1 MNSGLRALHFTEEW
15 RNMDF
20 KNFRISVI
28 LRVLAIVVNA
38 FLIMWL
44 IFTTRYYFTTLLA
57 VGIAI
62 YQVIILIQF
71 IETTNTLLTN
81 FLESLRY
88 SDFSR
93 TFEIKGLGYSFDRL
107 TESFNIVINDF
118 RKVREE
124 REQNYF
130 YLETVVEHIGFG
142 LISYREDGVVELIN
156 NSTKKLFKI
165 TSLKNLNELESFS
178 PDLVAKL
185 MTISNGESIMVKIQK
200 QDTILQLAIFATE
213 FKVADRL
220 IRMATIKD
228 IQNELE
234 ENEMESWQK
243 LIRVLTHEIMNSIT
257 PIASITQTLNDMI
270 KDVRSTY
277 INALQGNVEVENI
290 NEIELAIETIHK
302 RSTGL
307 LHFVESYRDLTRIPT
322 PKFSIFPIRTLFENL
337 KGLMKKEMQNYNIQY
352 FTSIMPENIELSADE
367 QLIEQVLINLLKNA
381 IQALEKTGNPRIE
394 LKAFI
399 DASGKIIIQMIDN
412 GQGILPEVLDKIFVP
427 FFTTKPKGSGIG
439 LSLSRQILRLHG
451 GTLTAHSEPD
461 VETVFTLKF

>member
-1 MNSGLRALHFTEEW
+1 
-15 RNMDF
+15 MDF

-352 FTSIMPENIELSADE
+352 FTSIMPENLELSADE

>member
-1 MNSGLRALHFTEEW
+1 
-15 RNMDF
+15 MDF

-28 LRVLAIVVNA
+28 LRVLAVVANA

-44 IFTTRYYFTTLLA
+44 IFTSSYYFTTLLA

-71 IETTNTLLTN
+71 VETTNTLLTN

-107 TESFNIVINDF
+107 TESFSIVIDDF

-165 TSLKNLNELESFS
+165 SSLKNLSELENFS

-185 MTISNGESIMVKIQK
+185 MAISNGESIMVKIQK

-257 PIASITQTLNDMI
+257 PIASITQTLNSMI
-270 KDVRSTY
+270 KEVRSTY
-277 INALQGNVEVENI
+277 SNPTPDHGEIETI
-290 NEIELAIETIHK
+290 DEIELAIETIHK

-307 LHFVESYRDLTRIPT
+307 LHFVESYRDLTRIPA
-322 PKFSIFPIRTLFENL
+322 PKFSIFPVRTLFDNV
-337 KGLMKKEMQNYNIQY
+337 KGLMKNEMQNHNIQY
-352 FTSIMPENIELSADE
+352 ITSTNPENLELSADE

-381 IQALEKTGNPRIE
+381 IQALEKTENPRIE
-394 LKAFI
+394 LNAFV
-399 DASGKIIIQMIDN
+399 DLNGKINIQMIDN

-451 GTLTAHSEPD
+451 GTLTAHSNPD

>member
-1 MNSGLRALHFTEEW
+1 
-15 RNMDF
+15 MDF

-28 LRVLAIVVNA
+28 LRVLAVVANA

-44 IFTTRYYFTTLLA
+44 IFTSSYYFTTLLA

-71 IETTNTLLTN
+71 VETTNTLLTN

-107 TESFNIVINDF
+107 TESFSIVIDDF

-165 TSLKNLNELESFS
+165 TSLKNLSELESFS

-185 MTISNGESIMVKIQK
+185 MTISNGESIMVKIHK

-257 PIASITQTLNDMI
+257 PIASITQTLNIMI
-270 KDVRSTY
+270 KEVRSTY
-277 INALQGNVEVENI
+277 SSAIPNNTELETI
-290 NEIELAIETIHK
+290 DEIELAIETIHK

-307 LHFVESYRDLTRIPT
+307 LHFVESYRDLTRIPA
-322 PKFSIFPIRTLFENL
+322 PKFSIFSVRTLFENV
-337 KGLMKKEMQNYNIQY
+337 KGLMKNEMQNLNIQY
-352 FTSIMPENIELSADE
+352 ITSTTPENLELSADE
-367 QLIEQVLINLLKNA
+367 QLIEQVLINLVKNA

-394 LKAFI
+394 LNAFI
-399 DASGKIIIQMIDN
+399 DLNGKINIQMIDN

-451 GTLTAHSEPD
+451 GTLTAHSDPD

>member
-1 MNSGLRALHFTEEW
+1 
-15 RNMDF
+15 MDF

-44 IFTTRYYFTTLLA
+44 IFTTSYYFTTLLA

-71 IETTNTLLTN
+71 VETTNTLLTN

-107 TESFNIVINDF
+107 TESFSIVIDDF

-142 LISYREDGVVELIN
+142 LISFREDGVVELIN

-165 TSLKNLNELESFS
+165 SSLKNLSELENFS

-185 MTISNGESIMVKIQK
+185 MAISNGESIMVKIQK

-257 PIASITQTLNDMI
+257 PIASITQTLNSMI
-270 KDVRSTY
+270 KEVRSTY
-277 INALQGNVEVENI
+277 SNPTPDHGEIETI
-290 NEIELAIETIHK
+290 DEIELAIETIHK

-307 LHFVESYRDLTRIPT
+307 LHFVESYRDLTRIPA
-322 PKFSIFPIRTLFENL
+322 PKFSIFPVRTLFDNV
-337 KGLMKKEMQNYNIQY
+337 KGLMKNEMQNHNIQY
-352 FTSIMPENIELSADE
+352 ITLTNPENLELSADE

-381 IQALEKTGNPRIE
+381 IQALEKTENPRIE
-394 LKAFI
+394 LNAFV
-399 DASGKIIIQMIDN
+399 DLNGKINIQMIDN

-451 GTLTAHSEPD
+451 GTLTAHSNPD

>member
-1 MNSGLRALHFTEEW
+1 
-15 RNMDF
+15 MDF

-44 IFTTRYYFTTLLA
+44 IFTTSYYFTTLLA

-71 IETTNTLLTN
+71 VETTNTLLTN

-107 TESFNIVINDF
+107 TESFSIVIDDF

-142 LISYREDGVVELIN
+142 LIIYREDGVVELIN

-165 TSLKNLNELESFS
+165 TSLKNLSELESFS
-178 PDLVAKL
+178 SDLVAKL
-185 MTISNGESIMVKIQK
+185 MAISNGESIMVKIQK

-257 PIASITQTLNDMI
+257 PIASITQTLNSMI
-270 KDVRSTY
+270 KEVRSTY
-277 INALQGNVEVENI
+277 SNPTPDHGEIETI
-290 NEIELAIETIHK
+290 DEIELAIETIHK

-307 LHFVESYRDLTRIPT
+307 LHFVESYRDLTRIPA
-322 PKFSIFPIRTLFENL
+322 PKFSIFPVRTLFDNV
-337 KGLMKKEMQNYNIQY
+337 KGLMKNEMQNHNIQY
-352 FTSIMPENIELSADE
+352 ITSTNPENLELSADE

-381 IQALEKTGNPRIE
+381 IQALEKTENPRIE
-394 LKAFI
+394 LNAFV
-399 DASGKIIIQMIDN
+399 DLNGKINIQMIDN

-451 GTLTAHSEPD
+451 GTLTAHSNPD

>member
-1 MNSGLRALHFTEEW
+1 
-15 RNMDF
+15 MDF

-28 LRVLAIVVNA
+28 LRVLAIVANA
-38 FLIMWL
+38 FVIMWL
-44 IFTTRYYFTTLLA
+44 IFTTSYYFTTLLA

-62 YQVIILIQF
+62 YQVITLIQF
-71 IETTNTLLTN
+71 VETTNTLLTN

-88 SDFSR
+88 ADFSR

-107 TESFNIVINDF
+107 SESFSIVINDF

-165 TSLKNLNELESFS
+165 TSLKNLSELENFS

-185 MTISNGESIMVKIQK
+185 MAISNGESIMIKIQK

-257 PIASITQTLNDMI
+257 PIASITQTLNTMI
-270 KDVRSTY
+270 KEVKSTY
-277 INALQGNVEVENI
+277 INAIPDHSEIETI
-290 NEIELAIETIHK
+290 DEIELAIETIHK

-307 LHFVESYRDLTRIPT
+307 LHFVESYRDLTRIPA
-322 PKFSIFPIRTLFENL
+322 PKFTIFQVRMLFENVN
-337 KGLMKKEMQNYNIQY
+337 GLMKNEMQNHKIQY
-352 FTSIMPENIELSADE
+352 ITSTIPENLELSADE
-367 QLIEQVLINLLKNA
+367 QLIEQVLINLLKNSM
-381 IQALEKTGNPRIE
+381 QALEKTANPRIE

-399 DASGKIIIQMIDN
+399 DLNGRINIQMTDN

-451 GTLTAHSEPD
+451 GTLTAHSDPD

>member
-1 MNSGLRALHFTEEW
+1 MGS
-15 RNMDF
+15 
-20 KNFRISVI
+20 KNFRISLI
-28 LRVLAIVVNA
+28 IRVLAIVANV
-38 FLIMWL
+38 FVIIWL
-44 IFTTRYYFTTLLA
+44 LFSTSYYFTMLLA
-57 VGIAI
+57 VAIAI
-62 YQVIILIQF
+62 YQVIMLIDYV
-71 IETTNTLLTN
+71 ETTNTLLTN

-93 TFEIKGLGYSFDRL
+93 TFEIKGLGHSFDRM
-107 TESFNIVINDF
+107 TEAFNVVINDF

-130 YLETVVEHIGFG
+130 YLQTVVEHIGIG
-142 LISYREDGVVELIN
+142 LISYRQDGVVELIN

-165 TSLKNLNELESFS
+165 TSLKNLSELESFS
-178 PDLVAKL
+178 PELVSKL
-185 MTISNGESIMVKIQK
+185 RTISNGESIMVKIQK
-200 QDTILQLAIFATE
+200 QDEILQLAIFATE

-220 IRMATIKD
+220 IKMATIKD

-257 PIASITQTLNDMI
+257 PIASITQTLNYMI

-277 INALQGNVEVENI
+277 TNAFQDEGETEAI
-290 NEIELAIETIHK
+290 EEIELAIETIHK
-302 RSTGL
+302 RSIGL

-322 PKFSIFPIRTLFENL
+322 PHFTIFPVQELFDNL
-337 KGLMKKEMQNYNIQY
+337 KGLMKEEMNERNIQCIAKI
-352 FTSIMPENIELSADE
+352 TPESLELSADE

-381 IQALEKTGNPRIE
+381 IQALEKTEHPRIE
-394 LKAFI
+394 LKAFN
-399 DASGKIIIQMIDN
+399 DANGKIIIQLADN

-427 FFTTKPKGSGIG
+427 FFTTKPTGSGIG

>member
-1 MNSGLRALHFTEEW
+1 MS
-15 RNMDF
+15 
-20 KNFRISVI
+20 
-28 LRVLAIVVNA
+28 IVANA
-38 FLIMWL
+38 FLIMWF
-44 IFTTRYYFTTLLA
+44 IFTTSYFFTTLLA

-62 YQVIILIQF
+62 YQVIKLIQF
-71 IETTNTLLTN
+71 VETTNTLLTN

-107 TESFNIVINDF
+107 TESFSVVINDF

-156 NSTKKLFKI
+156 NSTKKLFRI
-165 TSLKNLNELESFS
+165 SSLKNLRELESFS
-178 PDLVAKL
+178 PELVNKL
-185 MTISNGESIMVKIQK
+185 MTISNGESVMVKIQK

-228 IQNELE
+228 IQTELE

-257 PIASITQTLNDMI
+257 PIASITQTLNYMI
-270 KDVRSTY
+270 KDARSTY
-277 INALQGNVEVENI
+277 TNSFQDEGELETI

-302 RSTGL
+302 RSIGL

-322 PKFSIFPIRTLFENL
+322 PRFTIFPVRTLFDNL
-337 KGLMKKEMQNYNIQY
+337 KGLMKEEIQRHNIEY
-352 FTSIMPENIELSADE
+352 ITSITPENLELSADE
-367 QLIEQVLINLLKNA
+367 QLIEQVLINLLKNS
-381 IQALEKTGNPRIE
+381 IQALEETESPVIE
-394 LKAFI
+394 LKAMT
-399 DASGKIIIQMIDN
+399 DLNGKIIIQMIDN

-439 LSLSRQILRLHG
+439 LSLSRQILRLHRG
-451 GTLTAHSEPD
+451 SLTARSEPD
-461 VETVFTLKF
+461 VQTVFTLKF

>member
-1 MNSGLRALHFTEEW
+1 MVY
-15 RNMDF
+15 
-20 KNFRISVI
+20 KNFRITLI
-28 LRVLAIVVNA
+28 IRVLALVANA
-38 FLIMWL
+38 FAIMWL
-44 IFTTRYYFTTLLA
+44 IFATSYFFTTLLA

-62 YQVIILIQF
+62 YQVITLIQF
-71 IETTNTLLTN
+71 VETTNTLLTN

-107 TESFNIVINDF
+107 TESFSVVINDF

-142 LISYREDGVVELIN
+142 LISYRNDGVVELIN

-178 PDLVAKL
+178 PELVTKL

-213 FKVADRL
+213 FKVADRV

-257 PIASITQTLNDMI
+257 PIASITQTLNYMI

-277 INALQGNVEVENI
+277 TNAFQDEGEIETI
-290 NEIELAIETIHK
+290 DEIELAIETIHK
-302 RSTGL
+302 RSIGL

-322 PKFSIFPIRTLFENL
+322 PRFSIFPIKTLFFNL
-337 KGLMKKEMQNYNIQY
+337 KGLMKDEMQKRNIQCLV
-352 FTSIMPENIELSADE
+352 TITPENLELSADE

-381 IQALEKTGNPRIE
+381 IQALEKTENPVVEI
-394 LKAFI
+394 KAFT
-399 DASGKIIIQMIDN
+399 DLNGKIVIQMTDN
-412 GQGILPEVLDKIFVP
+412 GQGILPDVLDKIFVP

-461 VETVFTLKF
+461 VRTVFTLKF

>member
-1 MNSGLRALHFTEEW
+1 
-15 RNMDF
+15 MDF

-28 LRVLAIVVNA
+28 LRVLAIVANA

-44 IFTTRYYFTTLLA
+44 IFTTSYYFTTLLA

-71 IETTNTLLTN
+71 VETTNTLLTN

-107 TESFNIVINDF
+107 TESFSIVIDDF

-124 REQNYF
+124 KEQNYF

-165 TSLKNLNELESFS
+165 TSLKNLSELESFS
-178 PDLVAKL
+178 SDLVAKL
-185 MTISNGESIMVKIQK
+185 MAISNGESIMVKIQK

-257 PIASITQTLNDMI
+257 PIASITQTLNSMI
-270 KDVRSTY
+270 KEVRSTY
-277 INALQGNVEVENI
+277 SKGIPDTVEMETI
-290 NEIELAIETIHK
+290 DEIELAIETIHK

-307 LHFVESYRDLTRIPT
+307 LHFVESYRDLTRIPA
-322 PKFSIFPIRTLFENL
+322 PKFSIFPVRTLFENVN
-337 KGLMKKEMQNYNIQY
+337 GLMKNEMQNHNIQY
-352 FTSIMPENIELSADE
+352 ITSTTPENLELSADE

-394 LKAFI
+394 LNAFI
-399 DASGKIIIQMIDN
+399 DLNGKITIQIIDN

-439 LSLSRQILRLHG
+439 LSLSRQILRLHS
-451 GTLTAHSEPD
+451 GTLTAHSDPE

>member
-1 MNSGLRALHFTEEW
+1 
-15 RNMDF
+15 MDF

-28 LRVLAIVVNA
+28 LRVLAIVANV

-44 IFTTRYYFTTLLA
+44 IFTTNYYFTTMLA

-71 IETTNTLLTN
+71 VETTNTLLTN

-107 TESFNIVINDF
+107 TESFSIVIDNF

-165 TSLKNLNELESFS
+165 TSLKNLSELESFS

-185 MTISNGESIMVKIQK
+185 MAISNGESIMVKIQK
-200 QDTILQLAIFATE
+200 QDTNLQLAIFATE
-213 FKVADRL
+213 FRVANRL

-257 PIASITQTLNDMI
+257 PIASITQTLNNMI
-270 KDVRSTY
+270 KEVRSTY
-277 INALQGNVEVENI
+277 SNAISDNAEMETI
-290 NEIELAIETIHK
+290 DEIELAIETIHK

-307 LHFVESYRDLTRIPT
+307 LHFVESYRDLTRIPA
-322 PKFSIFPIRTLFENL
+322 PKFSIFPIRTLFENV
-337 KGLMKKEMQNYNIQY
+337 KGLMKNEMQNNNIQY
-352 FTSIMPENIELSADE
+352 ITSTNPENLELSADE

-381 IQALEKTGNPRIE
+381 IQALGKTRNPRIE
-394 LKAFI
+394 LNAFV
-399 DASGKIIIQMIDN
+399 DLNGKINIQMIDN

-451 GTLTAHSEPD
+451 GTLTAHSDPD

>member
-1 MNSGLRALHFTEEW
+1 M
-15 RNMDF
+15 
-20 KNFRISVI
+20 
-28 LRVLAIVVNA
+28 AIVANA

-44 IFTTRYYFTTLLA
+44 IFSTSYFFTTLLA

-62 YQVIILIQF
+62 YQVIMLIQF
-71 IETTNTLLTN
+71 VETTNTLLTN

-107 TESFNIVINDF
+107 TESFSVVINDF

-165 TSLKNLNELESFS
+165 TSLRNLRELENFS
-178 PDLVAKL
+178 PELVSKL

-213 FKVADRL
+213 FKVAGRL

-257 PIASITQTLNDMI
+257 PIASITQTLNFMI

-277 INALQGNVEVENI
+277 TNSFKDEGEEETI

-302 RSTGL
+302 RSIGL

-322 PKFSIFPIRTLFENL
+322 PNFTIFPVNTLFDNL
-337 KGLMKKEMQNYNIQY
+337 TGLMKEEMLNHGITY
-352 FTSIMPENIELSADE
+352 FATVTPEHLELSADE

-381 IQALEKTGNPRIE
+381 IQALEETENPTIE
-394 LKAFI
+394 LKAFT
-399 DASGKIIIQMIDN
+399 DSYGKINIQMIDN

-461 VETVFTLKF
+461 IKTVFTLKF

>member
-1 MNSGLRALHFTEEW
+1 
-15 RNMDF
+15 MDF

-28 LRVLAIVVNA
+28 IRILAIVANA

-44 IFTTRYYFTTLLA
+44 IFATSYYFTTVLA

-71 IETTNTLLTN
+71 VETTNTLLTN
-81 FLESLRY
+81 FLESLKY

-107 TESFNIVINDF
+107 SESFSLVIDDF

-130 YLETVVEHIGFG
+130 YLQTVVEHIGFG
-142 LISYREDGVVELIN
+142 LISYCEDGTVELIN

-165 TSLKNLNELESFS
+165 TTLKNLSELEGFS
-178 PDLVAKL
+178 SDLVSKL
-185 MTISNGESIMVKIQK
+185 MTISNGESVMVKIQK

-257 PIASITQTLNDMI
+257 PIASITQTLNYMI
-270 KDVRSTY
+270 KDLRSIHSESFQDET
-277 INALQGNVEVENI
+277 EVETI
-290 NEIELAIETIHK
+290 DEIELAIETIHK

-322 PKFSIFPIRTLFENL
+322 PRFTIFSVSSLFGNL
-337 KGLMKKEMQNYNIQY
+337 KGLMKEEMQNHNIQCQT
-352 FTSIMPENIELSADE
+352 FTTPENLELSADE
-367 QLIEQVLINLLKNA
+367 QLIEQVLINLLKNS
-381 IQALEKTGNPRIE
+381 IQALEKTKNPSIE
-394 LKAFI
+394 LKAFS
-399 DASGKIIIQMIDN
+399 DLNGKIIMQMIDN

-461 VETVFTLKF
+461 IETVFTLKF